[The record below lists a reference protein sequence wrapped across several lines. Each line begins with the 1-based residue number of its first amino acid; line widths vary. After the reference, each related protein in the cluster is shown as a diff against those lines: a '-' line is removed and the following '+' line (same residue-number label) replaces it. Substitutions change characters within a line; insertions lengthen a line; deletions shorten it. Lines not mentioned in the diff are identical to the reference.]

1 MLNFA
6 HQAMPFITTNLSNTK
21 IIKYAYAMASYTMD
35 SSRSFRLPVEGTYTQ
50 EVREETL
57 HVLVPDLK
65 KNAEAIQGYFYKK

>member
-1 MLNFA
+1 MRFLRTDMSKA
-6 HQAMPFITTNLSNTK
+6 EMMGYLYTILSHD
-21 IIKYAYAMASYTMD
+21 ISEFGSY
-35 SSRSFRLPVEGTYTQ
+35 RIPLEGTYTQ